1 LAIFAANCSCLHLLA
16 ALGCRT
22 GRKGSFFAA
31 NFTSCHVIA
40 CICTYIHINFFSGMN
55 HRVTILGC
63 FGVLQ
68 RISGYSAYFSLNI
81 YFQNRMSHRG
91 TDAQSALSAL
101 ADRARSLR
109 QRTLQPLVTLG
120 LPAYS
125 RVFQLIPTYYFLQN
139 QSHEWETSAL
149 RIHVW
154 SSAFRRSEPR
164 ERGTPYCRD
173 ALRSSRLNTF

>member
-1 LAIFAANCSCLHLLA
+1 LSRMTTSQSYMRCRGPGVRVPPGRAETLRHWPFLQLIAAACTFLQLWA
-16 ALGCRT
+16 V
-22 GRKGSFFAA
+22 GREERGHFFAA

-55 HRVTILGC
+55 HRGTILGC

-101 ADRARSLR
+101 ADRARSL
-109 QRTLQPLVTLG
+109 
-120 LPAYS
+120 
-125 RVFQLIPTYYFLQN
+125 
-139 QSHEWETSAL
+139 
-149 RIHVW
+149 
-154 SSAFRRSEPR
+154 
-164 ERGTPYCRD
+164 
-173 ALRSSRLNTF
+173 

>member
-1 LAIFAANCSCLHLLA
+1 MYLH
-16 ALGCRT
+16 
-22 GRKGSFFAA
+22 
-31 NFTSCHVIA
+31 
-40 CICTYIHINFFSGMN
+40 IHSHNLFFSGMN
-55 HRVTILGC
+55 HRGTILGC

-81 YFQNRMSHRG
+81 YFQNRTTGAQTHRAPSLPFWPTVPG
-91 TDAQSALSAL
+91 
-101 ADRARSLR
+101 DRARSLR